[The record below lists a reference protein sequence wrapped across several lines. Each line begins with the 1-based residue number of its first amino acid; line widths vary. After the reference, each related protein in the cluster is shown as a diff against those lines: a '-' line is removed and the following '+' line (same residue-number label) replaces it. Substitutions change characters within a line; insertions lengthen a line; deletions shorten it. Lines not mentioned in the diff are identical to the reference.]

1 MTAIV
6 NWPFKLT
13 SEKVM
18 CFARKAFPICSK
30 ACVCLLDEKS
40 LGKIGPG
47 TTPIEVLKSRSNRG
61 RLDKVKHSPSMN
73 RTYGNTGFTVDKLAI
88 FA

>member
-1 MTAIV
+1 
-6 NWPFKLT
+6 
-13 SEKVM
+13 M
-18 CFARKAFPICSK
+18 CFARKAFQFAAKHVQKLI
-30 ACVCLLDEKS
+30 LLDEKS